1 MLFDIEALDLIWPW
15 TPLMP
20 TVYLEPGTTFRVNLT
35 VPKPCPNVFV
45 VLFSGKQLT
54 DILPMLS
61 HNGHGMSSYV
71 AASWRASLAQSVNAT
86 FQIFSEDAQSLGIL
100 TAAPQLPPVRLH
112 GFVSFEGPGGHLPP
126 EEQVNAQIANVL
138 CGASLFSAW
147 LLLLSMR
154 SGRSRLHGVFLGCF
168 LLKALV
174 LLSLALDLRATN
186 ATGRQSPAR
195 AAAWQMLRHL
205 QETSVLALFFL
216 IGLGWKITRSQLRG
230 SEWAFGSAALAVSLL
245 LRGMEVL
252 CSALKVCSPQRY
264 MLTLFTVNSL
274 CSLVVIVST
283 NFNIFLLSRQLI
295 EANASQEAGVLYAK
309 LQAYITFRVCFL
321 YFVMIP
327 VICGTALRIIS
338 WRSMWMVKET
348 LEWCVLSVVLWLW
361 RPGYMKAVR
370 VFQLS
375 AAPPSESEAESVED
389 VEE

>member
-86 FQIFSEDAQSLGIL
+86 FQVHLFLLATCFEPKPWQIFSEDAQSLGIL
-100 TAAPQLPPVRLH
+100 TAAPQLNRSARDQH
-112 GFVSFEGPGGHLPP
+112 G
-126 EEQVNAQIANVL
+126 
-138 CGASLFSAW
+138 
-147 LLLLSMR
+147 
-154 SGRSRLHGVFLGCF
+154 
-168 LLKALV
+168 
-174 LLSLALDLRATN
+174 
-186 ATGRQSPAR
+186 
-195 AAAWQMLRHL
+195 
-205 QETSVLALFFL
+205 
-216 IGLGWKITRSQLRG
+216 SQ
-230 SEWAFGSAALAVSLL
+230 
-245 LRGMEVL
+245 VL